1 MKATKKTAG
10 KINYGRVL
18 LYIVLTLGGLLMLF
32 PFYWMVS
39 TALKTTAQAFIIP
52 PKLIPKP
59 FMWSNFVDAWE
70 IMPFGNAYLNSI
82 KITLIVLAC
91 QLFTASTAAFSFA
104 KLKFPGRDVLF
115 VLFLATMMVPEH
127 VTIIPLF
134 LMFQKIGLVDT
145 HASIIIP
152 NAIFNAFGVFL
163 LRQFI
168 KGIPNELHEAAVVD
182 GASVPRI
189 YFNIYMPLIK
199 PALTA
204 FGIFCFMNSWN
215 NYLYPLIFL
224 NTPVKYTVP
233 ILLATFK
240 GLYVTQWTLL
250 MAASS
255 IAIIPVLIVYVIG
268 QKNIIE
274 GIALTGLKG

>member
-1 MKATKKTAG
+1 MKKN
-10 KINYGRVL
+10 KINIGRILVYIL
-18 LYIVLTLGGLLMLF
+18 LTIGGVFMVF
-32 PFYWMVS
+32 PFFWMIS
-39 TALKTTAQAFIIP
+39 MSLKTTAQAFIFP
-52 PKLIPKP
+52 PEIIPKP
-59 FMWSNFVDAWE
+59 FMWKNYIDAWE
-70 IMPFGNAYLNSI
+70 IMPFGQAYFNSF
-82 KITLIVLAC
+82 KITLICVFC
-91 QLFTASTAAFSFA
+91 QLFTASMAAFAFA
-104 KLKFPGRDVLF
+104 KLKFPGRNVLF
-115 VLFLATMMVPEH
+115 VIFLATMMVPAH

-134 LMFQKIGLVDT
+134 LVFQKIKLVDT
-145 HASIIIP
+145 HLAIILP
-152 NAIFNAFGVFL
+152 NALFNAFGVFL

-168 KGIPNELHEAAVVD
+168 KGIPNDLHEAAIID
-182 GASVPRI
+182 GASIPRI
-189 YFNIYMPLIK
+189 YFTIYLPLIK

-204 FGIFCFMNSWN
+204 FGIFAFMGNWN

-224 NTPVKYTVP
+224 NSPKKFTVP

-255 IAIIPVLIVYVIG
+255 IAIIPVLIVYLVG